1 MNKTFNIPHD
11 GRLRRRLGSIGLS
24 LFATISLS
32 TRCRAAALAPNSP
45 IPTPSAVS
53 TLSPATSISSALS
66 TRPASKI
73 APANYAECLTLLQGT
88 DRVSPVLV
96 EAVAQLLNHPE
107 DASQA
112 VPQRPPSLLAVT
124 WRENAGQVRDIVVQA
139 YYDPIGGD
147 VSTLNADGYVR
158 ARLGGEL
165 SNSANQLLGLMYE
178 QVVYFGPKDQVAHEQ
193 RAFQAAING
202 DMTLL
207 REQTVD
213 PLRLLVVMPHGGTFL
228 PSSLRSRVRGLVL
241 DATLD
246 FGTWSGQIGMVTSDG
261 ESAQQVA
268 TIVSAWRDMAVS
280 LADTFASYSSGKQL
294 RQALQASTVQ
304 VVANRVLASAAVDSR
319 TIVRASKEITGHGG
333 GCPPGG
339 ICSADTVA
347 VCHAIDATHAQTLC
361 VAPTA
366 VAAHL
371 ASGDRCGPCE
381 GDGHP

>member
-1 MNKTFNIPHD
+1 
-11 GRLRRRLGSIGLS
+11 
-24 LFATISLS
+24 
-32 TRCRAAALAPNSP
+32 
-45 IPTPSAVS
+45 
-53 TLSPATSISSALS
+53 
-66 TRPASKI
+66 
-73 APANYAECLTLLQGT
+73 LQGT
-88 DRVSPVLV
+88 DRISPVLI

-107 DASQA
+107 NASQA
-112 VPQRPPSLLAVT
+112 VPQRPPSLMAVT
-124 WRENAGQVRDIVVQA
+124 WRENAGQARDIVVQA

-165 SNSANQLLGLMYE
+165 SSSANQLLGLMYE

-228 PSSLRSRVRGLVL
+228 PSSLRSRVRGMVL
-241 DATLD
+241 NATLE
-246 FGTWSGQIGMVTSDG
+246 FGTWRGQVGMVTGDG
-261 ESAQQVA
+261 ESAEQVA

-280 LADTFASYSSGKQL
+280 LADTFASHSSGKQL
-294 RQALQASTVQ
+294 REALQASTVQ

-339 ICSADTVA
+339 ACGPDKICLCHRIDDRHEQTTCYLPRDVA
-347 VCHAIDATHAQTLC
+347 GRIAL
-361 VAPTA
+361 
-366 VAAHL
+366 
-371 ASGDRCGPCE
+371 GDRCGPCE
-381 GDGHP
+381 GNDGHNNNNGQHDDGQH